1 MKKIT
6 AVFLSVLML
15 FSVLAISAAAEEKT
29 GSFSAFCYNVA
40 GLPDFSVVTGT
51 EERTPDK
58 NQAVIGK
65 YVTENGYDIF
75 ATQEDFG
82 YHDILVKNLKGY
94 NYATQHYGIV
104 PFGDG
109 TNIFTRSMPM
119 FNEKHIKWKSLY
131 GIIDDGADEFSQ
143 KGITYC
149 VIEIAEGVYIDF
161 YDIHADAY
169 DDAGSHEARA
179 DNFVQL
185 AELINSRT
193 VDRPVIITGDFN
205 EYLLSPGSTTKTTL
219 CDGCGLKD
227 AWIELYNNGNYDS
240 DADYIATLGGA
251 PAGGKWGR
259 WDSVERFLYKDGGG
273 ITLTCDSF
281 EYVTVFNEEGKDC
294 SDHVAA
300 AAVFS
305 YTAQETP
312 TETGE
317 LSNGQHSNW
326 SEHLRRF
333 IAFFKALFLAITNFD
348 TIKNYLSK

>member
-6 AVFLSVLML
+6 AVFLAVLML
-15 FSVLAISAAAEEKT
+15 FSVLAIGVSAEEKS
-29 GSFSAFCYNVA
+29 GSFSALCYNVA
-40 GLPDFSVVTGT
+40 GLPDFSIIEG
-51 EERTPDK
+51 EERTPEV
-58 NQAVIGK
+58 NQQYIGK
-65 YVTENGYDIF
+65 FVNEQAYDIF

-82 YHDILVKNLKGY
+82 YHDTLVKYLTKY

-109 TNIFTRSMPM
+109 TNIFTINMPM
-119 FNEKHIKWKSLY
+119 YNEDHTRWNSLY

-149 VIEIAEGVYIDF
+149 TIEIAEDVYIDF

-169 DDAGSHEARA
+169 GDEGSCAARA

-185 AELINSRT
+185 AEIINNRT
-193 VDRPVIITGDFN
+193 VDRPVIVTGDFN
-205 EYLLSPGSTTKTTL
+205 EYLLDGGSTIKSTL

-227 AWIELYNNGNYDS
+227 AWIELYNGGDYESDTTYKSTLNGA
-240 DADYIATLGGA
+240 DAGY
-251 PAGGKWGR
+251 KWGR

-281 EYVTVFNEEGKDC
+281 EYLTVLNGEGKDC

-305 YTAQETP
+305 YTTAE
-312 TETGE
+312 EIDDAGE
-317 LSNGQHSNW
+317 LTDGQHSGW

-333 IAFFKALFLAITNFD
+333 VMFIKALILAITNFD
-348 TIKNYLSK
+348 TIKAYLSK